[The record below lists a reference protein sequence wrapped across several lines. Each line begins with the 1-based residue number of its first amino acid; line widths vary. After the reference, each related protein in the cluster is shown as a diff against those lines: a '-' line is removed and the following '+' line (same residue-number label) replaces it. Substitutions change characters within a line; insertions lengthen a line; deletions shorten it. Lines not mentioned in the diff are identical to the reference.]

1 MVNLFISGLRDK
13 IKEKAEET
21 FSFIE
26 SANPTTLPTST
37 LDYLTSKDTSTK
49 NEVTTAPDNSAEVN
63 VVLVNPETDEK
74 CSLTCSGLCID
85 QEQICDGLLDCKLG
99 EDELNCQLRQCE
111 NDEFKCVEGNY
122 QEKNI
127 NEHDFSFI

>member
-1 MVNLFISGLRDK
+1 LVNLFISGLRDK

>member
-49 NEVTTAPDNSAEVN
+49 NEVTTAPDNSAEVD

>member
-1 MVNLFISGLRDK
+1 MVNLFISGDK
-13 IKEKAEET
+13 IKEKVKET
-21 FSFIE
+21 FSFKE

-37 LDYLTSKDTSTK
+37 LDYLTSKDTSAT
-49 NEVTTAPDNSAEVN
+49 NEVTTAPDNSAE
-63 VVLVNPETDEK
+63 VNPETDEK

-127 NEHDFSFI
+127 DEHDFSFI

>member
-13 IKEKAEET
+13 IKEKAKET
-21 FSFIE
+21 FSFKE

-37 LDYLTSKDTSTK
+37 LDYLTSKDTSAT
-49 NEVTTAPDNSAEVN
+49 NEVTTAPDNSAE
-63 VVLVNPETDEK
+63 VNPETDEK

-127 NEHDFSFI
+127 DEHFSFI

>member
-37 LDYLTSKDTSTK
+37 LDYLTSKDTTK

>member
-1 MVNLFISGLRDK
+1 MVNLFISGDK
-13 IKEKAEET
+13 IKEKAKET
-21 FSFIE
+21 FSFKE

-37 LDYLTSKDTSTK
+37 LDYLTSKDTSAT
-49 NEVTTAPDNSAEVN
+49 NEVTTAPDNSAE
-63 VVLVNPETDEK
+63 VNPETDEK

-122 QEKNI
+122 QEKNLD
-127 NEHDFSFI
+127 EHDFLFI